1 MKYVVVGRN
10 VLNVFMIQD
19 CMFVYVFVCFKVKFL
34 IDRVFE
40 LIDKYS
46 VILFYIIFNGGGGIE
61 WILCKKKKNVVFVYG
76 IKIILVLYSYVYVIR
91 SNELIEYIYMY
102 IVIFFLIKDVYYR
115 IYIILKFDVFEYM
128 NECLYVDKVYI
139 VIFLVVMNLVYKF
152 NF

>member
-61 WILCKKKKNVVFVYG
+61 GILCKKKKCSFVYG

>member
-1 MKYVVVGRN
+1 M
-10 VLNVFMIQD
+10 
-19 CMFVYVFVCFKVKFL
+19 
-34 IDRVFE
+34 
-40 LIDKYS
+40 
-46 VILFYIIFNGGGGIE
+46 GGGIE
-61 WILCKKKKNVVFVYG
+61 WILCKKKKCSFVYG
-76 IKIILVLYSYVYVIR
+76 IKIILVLYLYVYVIR

>member
-1 MKYVVVGRN
+1 M
-10 VLNVFMIQD
+10 
-19 CMFVYVFVCFKVKFL
+19 
-34 IDRVFE
+34 
-40 LIDKYS
+40 
-46 VILFYIIFNGGGGIE
+46 GGGGIE
-61 WILCKKKKNVVFVYG
+61 WILCKKKKCSFVYG

>member
-1 MKYVVVGRN
+1 M
-10 VLNVFMIQD
+10 
-19 CMFVYVFVCFKVKFL
+19 
-34 IDRVFE
+34 
-40 LIDKYS
+40 
-46 VILFYIIFNGGGGIE
+46 
-61 WILCKKKKNVVFVYG
+61 
-76 IKIILVLYSYVYVIR
+76 YVIR

-102 IVIFFLIKDVYYR
+102 IVIFFKIKDVYYR

>member
-61 WILCKKKKNVVFVYG
+61 WILCKKKKCSFVYG

>member
-1 MKYVVVGRN
+1 
-10 VLNVFMIQD
+10 
-19 CMFVYVFVCFKVKFL
+19 MFVYVFVCFKVKFL

-61 WILCKKKKNVVFVYG
+61 WILCKKKKCSFVYG

>member
-46 VILFYIIFNGGGGIE
+46 VILFYIIFNGGGG
-61 WILCKKKKNVVFVYG
+61 LSGYYVKKKNVVLFM
-76 IKIILVLYSYVYVIR
+76 VLRLFQFYIR
-91 SNELIEYIYMY
+91 MCMLLEVTN
-102 IVIFFLIKDVYYR
+102 
-115 IYIILKFDVFEYM
+115 
-128 NECLYVDKVYI
+128 
-139 VIFLVVMNLVYKF
+139 
-152 NF
+152 

>member
-1 MKYVVVGRN
+1 M
-10 VLNVFMIQD
+10 
-19 CMFVYVFVCFKVKFL
+19 
-34 IDRVFE
+34 
-40 LIDKYS
+40 
-46 VILFYIIFNGGGGIE
+46 
-61 WILCKKKKNVVFVYG
+61 
-76 IKIILVLYSYVYVIR
+76 YVIR